1 MKCADVLAVIRRIE
15 KRGALHIA
23 EKCRTWMKQIFSFAV
38 AEGIIDANPA
48 TDLDALAAIQPPV
61 GHALILRGD
70 YELRFFL
77 TKLREFRG
85 RMFTGGAISLLLLT
99 GVRAGEV
106 RNAPPEPVRS
116 RKRALDHF
124 GRGREAVA
132 Q

>member
-1 MKCADVLAVIRRIE
+1 
-15 KRGALHIA
+15 
-23 EKCRTWMKQIFSFAV
+23 MKQIFSFAV